1 MELSLFKKFARHCVA
16 RIEKYINMPT
26 EDILAKINNP
36 DKVSAGD
43 IDKTK
48 AVIRKVLNTA
58 IKPCK
63 ADTFSWK

>member
-1 MELSLFKKFARHCVA
+1 MFKKFARHCVE

-36 DKVSAGD
+36 EKVTAGD

-48 AVIRKVLNTA
+48 SIIRKVLNTA
-58 IKPCK
+58 IKPRK